1 MSRCLDPKC
10 SDGPPLDCTC
20 DPDAV
25 PHHHAPGP
33 RLTDDGDRLC
43 RRCADLLEKRI
54 AELPAR
60 QRELR
65 DNLGG
70 LHSHER
76 GENRPTKGTPPVPL
90 NIAAHDHLT
99 DMHAKV
105 VSWVRMVAE
114 ERDLRG
120 PDRDALTYLC
130 PWLLSQLPYLLQHGA
145 VGDLADEMRDLTRTA
160 DFLSRS
166 RTQWHP
172 VKTPCDTCGHR
183 RLGRWDG
190 DEGLTCQECGDHYD
204 DAAHLAIALRWA
216 RNSEALLDRAAAA
229 KALDVT
235 RAHLRQ
241 LIRRGHLKPV
251 GVVDEEPRYDVNDVL
266 ALRVKL
272 LAGQLRDTA

>member
-160 DFLSRS
+160 DGLTRAQPQRHHLPAPCPDCEATELYRLDGADHVLCQSCGLTWHERDYDRLVLVLAS
-166 RTQWHP
+166 DTRTSVTAKEAAVRAGVPASTFRRW
-172 VKTPCDTCGHR
+172 VGEKKVR
-183 RLGRWDG
+183 RLGTVDG
-190 DEGLTCQECGDHYD
+190 IARYSTADLDALQEES
-204 DAAHLAIALRWA
+204 A
-216 RNSEALLDRAAAA
+216 
-229 KALDVT
+229 
-235 RAHLRQ
+235 
-241 LIRRGHLKPV
+241 
-251 GVVDEEPRYDVNDVL
+251 
-266 ALRVKL
+266 
-272 LAGQLRDTA
+272 